1 MRDLAED
8 IVRGNRQVNTVLRP
22 AIASPVTAMAE
33 AAEEPAAP
41 AREKAPP
48 CGFPGCPAPEQD
60 VRMQFIP
67 SDFREREPGKE
78 IRDGAT
84 SFHRKKAECARYF
97 GFQEEAGKPGR
108 KAKQDSETTC
118 IPVGKRLAIE
128 PCPPIIEEIDELWGI
143 RCAHALP

>member
-1 MRDLAED
+1 MRSGRGHSEFAEACN
-8 IVRGNRQVNTVLRP
+8 RFTGNQ
-22 AIASPVTAMAE
+22 AMAE
-33 AAEEPAAP
+33 EGADEPP
-41 AREKAPP
+41 ALLAPP
-48 CGFPGCPAPEQD
+48 CGFPGCPAPEQN

-67 SDFREREPGKE
+67 SGFREREPGKE

-84 SFHRKKAECARYF
+84 CFHRKKAECARYF

>member
-1 MRDLAED
+1 
-8 IVRGNRQVNTVLRP
+8 
-22 AIASPVTAMAE
+22 MAE
-33 AAEEPAAP
+33 GAQGADEPP
-41 AREKAPP
+41 ALLAPP
-48 CGFPGCPAPEQD
+48 CGFPGCPAPEQN

-67 SDFREREPGKE
+67 SGFREREPGKE

-108 KAKQDSETTC
+108 KAKQDFETTC

-143 RCAHALP
+143 RCAHALS

>member
-1 MRDLAED
+1 
-8 IVRGNRQVNTVLRP
+8 
-22 AIASPVTAMAE
+22 MAE
-33 AAEEPAAP
+33 GAQGADEPP
-41 AREKAPP
+41 ALLAPP
-48 CGFPGCPAPEQD
+48 CGFPGCPAPEQN

-67 SDFREREPGKE
+67 SGFREREPDKE

-84 SFHRKKAECARYF
+84 CFHRKKAECARYF

-108 KAKQDSETTC
+108 KAKQDFETTC

-128 PCPPIIEEIDELWGI
+128 PCPSIIEEIDELWGI